1 MLLRLIHLTF
11 IQRWNARK
19 GANFQ
24 RATVIYGEN
33 GRGKTSLSAVLRSVA
48 SGDPTPILE
57 RRTIDSAAMPSAALL
72 FDLGKGNTTRTFNG
86 TAWDSTVAQIE
97 VFDTTFISE
106 NVYSG
111 DVINPEHRRCLHKF
125 VLGAQN
131 VALAESVDKLDAA
144 IRERNA
150 EIAELEAPIGAKLG
164 GMLTIDEF
172 LALAPDAMIDE
183 KIAAQEARV
192 RVAEQSSQIASAETF
207 AAAVLPQ
214 AAIAE
219 ALVVL
224 AASLDT
230 FAEEAEA
237 RVQHHI
243 AARLNPE
250 GKRWLEEG
258 IGYLSDQS
266 ECPFCGL
273 DTTSS
278 SLVAD
283 YRVVF
288 SDLYRQH
295 SVRIATTKRQLSEA
309 LAESKLVAIEGV
321 IASNGARRVFWKGHG
336 IDAPSA
342 DHLGNLRKVWLKAV
356 STIGAL
362 FAKKDADVLAPVLPT
377 DDQRAD
383 LDAVLSILER
393 LREYNAQ
400 VAEIDKKVVA
410 LKQQAGE
417 VNLQAVAGQ
426 LALLRLVK
434 ERYEPTVDAMCK
446 DLINLRAEK
455 KETESAKQTA
465 KKDLDA
471 ATEQLFSKYQATLN
485 KHLANCGCGYSITGT
500 KTSYSGGKPR
510 TEYQLLLNG
519 KPIDLAQPKAKPHEP
534 CFRNTLSDGD
544 RSTLAFAL
552 FLARLELDHDL
563 ESKIV
568 VLDDPMTSLDAHRRA
583 YTCEQIADIAGKAR
597 QVIVLTHDATFAVD
611 VWERLIKPKG
621 ALRLGVSGVD
631 TVIEE
636 WDISAATQSEY
647 FRRCRLLADCVTGVH
662 GLDQLAVASAMRPVV
677 EANLRMRFPGAF
689 APDMWLG
696 DFIEQIKGVPAA
708 AMLAGMQ
715 PRLSDLIAINEYS
728 KKYHHDGKGSPSKS
742 QSTLAELQSY
752 SRRTLEFIAGV

>member
-1 MLLRLIHLTF
+1 
-11 IQRWNARK
+11 
-19 GANFQ
+19 
-24 RATVIYGEN
+24 V
-33 GRGKTSLSAVLRSVA
+33 
-48 SGDPTPILE
+48 
-57 RRTIDSAAMPSAALL
+57 
-72 FDLGKGNTTRTFNG
+72 
-86 TAWDSTVAQIE
+86 
-97 VFDTTFISE
+97 
-106 NVYSG
+106 
-111 DVINPEHRRCLHKF
+111 
-125 VLGAQN
+125 
-131 VALAESVDKLDAA
+131 
-144 IRERNA
+144 
-150 EIAELEAPIGAKLG
+150 
-164 GMLTIDEF
+164 
-172 LALAPDAMIDE
+172 
-183 KIAAQEARV
+183 
-192 RVAEQSSQIASAETF
+192 
-207 AAAVLPQ
+207 
-214 AAIAE
+214 AIAE
-219 ALVVL
+219 ARVVL
-224 AASLDT
+224 AAFLDT

-273 DTTSS
+273 DTTLS
-278 SLVAD
+278 SLVDD

-295 SVRIATTKRQLSEA
+295 GVRITTTKRQLSEA
-309 LAESKLVAIEGV
+309 LAEANLVAIEGV
-321 IASNGARRVFWKGHG
+321 IASNGARCVFWKGHG

-342 DHLGNLRKVWLKAV
+342 DHLGDLRKVWLKAV

-383 LDAVLSILER
+383 LDAVLSMLER

-400 VAEIDKKVVA
+400 VAEIDKKIVA

-417 VNLQAVAGQ
+417 VNLKDVAGQ
-426 LALLRLVK
+426 LALLKLMK

-446 DLINLRAEK
+446 DLISLRAKK
-455 KETESAKQTA
+455 KEAESAKQTA
-465 KKDLDA
+465 KKALDD
-471 ATEQLFSKYQATLN
+471 ATEHLFSKYQATLN
-485 KHLANCGCGYSITGT
+485 KHLTNCGCGYSITGT

-510 TEYQLLLNG
+510 TEYQLLLNE
-519 KPIDLAQPKAKPHEP
+519 KPIDLVQPKAKPHDP

-552 FLARLELDHDL
+552 FIARLELDHDL
-563 ESKIV
+563 GSKIV

-611 VWERLIKPKG
+611 VWGRLIKPKR

-631 TVIEE
+631 TVIDEE

-647 FRRCRLLADCVTGVH
+647 FCRCRLLTDCVTGVH
-662 GLDQLAVASAMRPVV
+662 GLNQLAVASTMRPVV

-696 DFIEQIKGVPAA
+696 DLIKQIKEAPAA
-708 AMLAGMQ
+708 DMLAGMQ
-715 PRLSDLIAINEYS
+715 PRLNELIAINEYS
-728 KKYHHDGKGSPSKS
+728 KKYHHDYGSPSKS
-742 QSTLAELQSY
+742 QPTLVELQSY

>member
-1 MLLRLIHLTF
+1 MLNRLIHLTSV
-11 IQRWNARK
+11 QRWNQKK
-19 GANFQ
+19 GVNFL

-57 RRTIDSAAMPSAALL
+57 RCTIGSAAVPSAALL
-72 FDLGKGNTTRTFNG
+72 FDLGKGNAKYTFNG
-86 TAWDSTVAQIE
+86 TAWDRTVAQIE

-111 DVINPEHRRCLHKF
+111 DEIGAEHRRCLHKF

-131 VALAESVDKLDAA
+131 VALAECVDKLDTTT
-144 IRERNA
+144 REA
-150 EIAELEAPIGAKLG
+150 SGEIAALEGQINVKLG
-164 GMLTIDEF
+164 GMLTVDKF
-172 LALAPDAMIDE
+172 LALAPDATIDE
-183 KIAAQEARV
+183 KITAQEAQV
-192 RVAEQSSQIASAETF
+192 RVAEQSSQIASAEPF
-207 AAAVLPQ
+207 EAAVLPQ

-219 ALVVL
+219 ALVVF

-258 IGYLSDQS
+258 IGYLSEQS

-283 YRVVF
+283 YKLVF
-288 SDLYRQH
+288 SELYHQH
-295 SVRIATTKRQLSEA
+295 GQRIAAARRQLSEA
-309 LAESKLVAIEGV
+309 LAKSKLVAIEGV
-321 IASNGARRVFWKGHG
+321 IASNRARRVFWEGHG

-342 DHLGNLRKVWLKAV
+342 DHLGDLQKVWLKAA
-356 STIGAL
+356 STIEAL

-383 LDAVLSILER
+383 LDAVLSKLER

-410 LKQQAGE
+410 LKQQAGK

-426 LALLRLVK
+426 LALLKLVK
-434 ERYEPTVDAMCK
+434 ERYEPTVDSMCK
-446 DLINLRAEK
+446 DLISLRAEK
-455 KETESAKQTA
+455 TEAESAKQTA

-471 ATEQLFSKYQATLN
+471 ATEQFFSKYQDTLN
-485 KHLANCGCGYSITGT
+485 KHLANSGCGYSITGT

-510 TEYQLLLNG
+510 AEYQLLLNG
-519 KPIDLAQPKAKPHEP
+519 KPVDLAQPKAKPLEP

-544 RSTLAFAL
+544 RSTLAFFL
-552 FLARLELDHDL
+552 FLSRLELDPDL
-563 ESKIV
+563 GSKIV

-583 YTCEQIADIAGKAR
+583 YTCERIADIAMKAR
-597 QVIVLTHDATFAVD
+597 QVIVLTHDATFAAD
-611 VWERLIKPKG
+611 VWGKLRKPKG
-621 ALRLGVSGVD
+621 ALCLEVSGAD
-631 TVIEE
+631 TVVEE

-647 FRRCRLLADCVTGVH
+647 FRGCRLLADCVTGVH
-662 GLDQLAVASAMRPVV
+662 GLNLIAVASAMRPVV

-696 DFIEQIKGVPAA
+696 DLIKQIKEAPAA
-708 AMLAGMQ
+708 NMLAGMQ
-715 PRLSDLIAINEYS
+715 PRLNELIAINEYS
-728 KKYHHDGKGSPSKS
+728 KKYHHDDGSPSKS
-742 QSTLAELQSY
+742 QPTLAELQSY